1 MPALAPEELTLEL
14 HAPASVEKTQ
24 TVKLRSGGRMQP
36 TAQAVGGTWE
46 MPKPRRG
53 GREAMTQTLKAS
65 PFTPYGVHSSAWK
78 VTPLITHYGPGRH
91 YLLFR

>member
-1 MPALAPEELTLEL
+1 MPALAPEELTSEL

-36 TAQAVGGTWE
+36 TAQAVSGTWE

-53 GREAMTQTLKAS
+53 GREAMTQTPEGLA
-65 PFTPYGVHSSAWK
+65 VHSLRC
-78 VTPLITHYGPGRH
+78 PQ
-91 YLLFR
+91 